1 MFSPLSRRV
10 RFGGLC
16 SWIPRRLS
24 EISSSCSNSPSASHT
39 QRLSIPRHAGPCCW
53 PPNSTN
59 SSFTSTTY
67 IPHPVISRLRPC
79 YNTLDK
85 SLLSPGQ
92 PTLQV
97 LQLLSPALIPAYNT
111 LSLVVVGGLNIC
123 LSQRGKSS
131 MDITLPFPFLV
142 VLHLHN
148 ARGL

>member
-79 YNTLDK
+79 YNTTQHTTQKPFVPWATYTASSSAVVASFDPCLQHIISCCCWRAK
-85 SLLSPGQ
+85 HLLIS
-92 PTLQV
+92 
-97 LQLLSPALIPAYNT
+97 
-111 LSLVVVGGLNIC
+111 
-123 LSQRGKSS
+123 KE
-131 MDITLPFPFLV
+131 
-142 VLHLHN
+142 
-148 ARGL
+148 